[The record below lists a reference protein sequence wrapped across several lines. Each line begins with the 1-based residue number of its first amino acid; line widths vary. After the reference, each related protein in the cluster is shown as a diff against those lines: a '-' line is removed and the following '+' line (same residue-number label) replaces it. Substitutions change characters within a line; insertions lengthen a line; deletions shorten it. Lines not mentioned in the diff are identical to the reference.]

1 MCLLLEDY
9 GISGLFH
16 RYLIFSSFQVFFPL
30 FSWILMLECYRFW
43 ASQVA
48 QWAENLPAD
57 RGDAGSIPGSGKFHG
72 GGHGGIPLQHS
83 CLENSMDRGAWRATV
98 HGVTELATTE
108 VTEHACT
115 SQGSD
120 LVLPSFLSSPLLD
133 QPHGFILFLKIFIH
147 LVVKHLSCG
156 TWNLNFFVACELLVA
171 AYGL

>member
-1 MCLLLEDY
+1 MVFLACFTDIFFFP
-9 GISGLFH
+9 ISQISHLQFLSG
-16 RYLIFSSFQVFFPL
+16 FSPL
-30 FSWILMLECYRFW
+30 FSWILMLKCYRFW

-48 QWAENLPAD
+48 QWAKNLPAD
-57 RGDAGSIPGSGKFHG
+57 TGDAGCIPGSGKFHG

-133 QPHGFILFLKIFIH
+133 QPNGFILFLKIFIY
-147 LVVKHLSCG
+147 LAVKHVSCG
-156 TWNLNFFVACELLVA
+156 TWNLWIFLWHVNS
-171 AYGL
+171 